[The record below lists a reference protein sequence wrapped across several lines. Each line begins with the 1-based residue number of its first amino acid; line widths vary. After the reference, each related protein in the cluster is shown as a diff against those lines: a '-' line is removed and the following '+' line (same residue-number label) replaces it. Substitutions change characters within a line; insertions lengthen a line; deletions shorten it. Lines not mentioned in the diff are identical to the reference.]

1 MQSWKQLINTRA
13 DLALYFGQDL
23 VTASNLTQTEVVA
36 LFECPSYQNWKKAQE
51 NKGKGAAAVIKG
63 INNVIKGLNMIG
75 NVLARGRR

>member
-23 VTASNLTQTEVVA
+23 TSAANLTQTEVAA
-36 LFECPSYQNWKKAQE
+36 LFESQSYQNWKKAQE
-51 NKGKGAAAVIKG
+51 NKGKGDAALIKG

-75 NVLARGRR
+75 NVLTRRR